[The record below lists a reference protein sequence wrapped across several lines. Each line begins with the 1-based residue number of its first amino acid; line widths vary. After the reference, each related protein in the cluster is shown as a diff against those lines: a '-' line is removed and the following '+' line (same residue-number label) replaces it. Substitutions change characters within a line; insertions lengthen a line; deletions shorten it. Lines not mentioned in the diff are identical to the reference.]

1 MKLGDRVKVKIE
13 KNYMPAYV
21 EGVLE
26 NVYIAEKT
34 NLWDVRLN
42 DGSMLRGIDEENI
55 EVLDNGAN
63 NEN

>member
-42 DGSMLRGIDEENI
+42 DGSMLRGIDQENI
-55 EVLDNGAN
+55 EVLDNG
-63 NEN
+63 ENS